1 MATTGVILE
10 GVATPADFNWP
21 VLPDWDATLG
31 PDASFWLSPAADRV
45 TISSVSGVDYVTAGV
60 GRDGTAYTGGPSPR
74 GPHWVPS
81 GLNNRPALL
90 FPNAS
95 ERKYFTVADALPWA
109 GDFSVMAV
117 VDLDASEATTR
128 TIVRTTA
135 AGNPSFYINV
145 LSTDRIDVSLTDA
158 DGHNVRALTPVGSI
172 ATDGDATIVVLVT
185 WNLASH
191 TLMVSLDMGHSS
203 SQDVDAAVSLAGAP
217 AAEINVGATNS
228 ISWSLIGTMS
238 ELYSTPYDVLSSAE
252 AQRLSD
258 LRTYVLGAFRID
270 LT

>member
-21 VLPDWDATLG
+21 VTPDWDATLG

-117 VDLDASEATTR
+117 VDLDASEAITR

-135 AGNPSFYINV
+135 AGNPNFYINV

-172 ATDGDATIVVLVT
+172 ATDGDATIIVLAT
-185 WNLASH
+185 WNATSH
-191 TLMVSLDMGHSS
+191 TLSVSLDMGHSWF
-203 SQDVDAAVSLAGAP
+203 QDVDAAVSLAGAP

-228 ISWSLIGTMS
+228 ISWSLIGTMA
-238 ELYSTPYDVLSSAE
+238 ELYITPYDVRSSAE
-252 AQRLSD
+252 AARLAN
-258 LRTYVLGAFRID
+258 LRTYDLGAFRID